1 MRLREIAVVG
11 AACLIST
18 TAAGGVSVDRLGVR
32 RAPPDSVTAA
42 VTLADIGFRTGLRFS
57 NLGGRREVF
66 ISLPEGGDVAANE
79 LVLVLDDVSAYASKR
94 SLEVLVNDRSALALP
109 LDGRGEGRVVHVPL
123 TGTKAENGFLKLDF
137 VYSGAAT
144 RDRCID
150 ERYVGDS
157 LTVRPE
163 SELDVDVGTAT
174 GLDVATTVAL
184 MPRDITI
191 ALPSRRLDPSDIA
204 SALVVARA
212 LAASGRRT
220 NFLRGY
226 AALPELELDKS
237 GDPRLW
243 THGLVIIGSPSEAG
257 GVIDDPIMALA
268 RFQAVSST
276 VAAVRINGMPA
287 LLVSDAGGMRAGAF
301 LTSPNLAATRSAP
314 IAFVGPTAPPRLPTD
329 RIDFD
334 ELGVAPAQADVFGRA
349 ELDVA
354 IDARRLPA
362 DMRATRLL
370 LDVMIAPDGADNK
383 AVISAY
389 VNERLLGSTV
399 AASDG
404 ATRLDLPLPDGLVG
418 NIANVRTVVQR
429 LSVQGDCRY
438 EPQGYPVQILGS
450 SAFVLAAAVGEP
462 RDFSDLAAR
471 WAGGVQVLVPAAAV
485 ERPELVI
492 DIASK
497 ALNALLPDTAPIDVK
512 VVGPNAAPAP
522 SGPFLAVSELAPT
535 DAKTRVRF
543 DRGRVAVSDSAGR
556 TVLDLAGLST
566 GAVAQIITAR
576 GEPGLW
582 LRPLAADGA
591 LPAPTELRLDH
602 GDVAFLD
609 QSGVAL
615 AMSSERDTLVHVAY
629 LDETS
634 WSTVAARFRFWI
646 IGGLW
651 LFVTA
656 GFLFALQRILR
667 RRPTAPGEE

>member
-1 MRLREIAVVG
+1 MRLREIAIVG

-18 TAAGGVSVDRLGVR
+18 TGAGGVPVDRLDVR

-42 VTLADIGFRTGLRFS
+42 ITLADIGFRTGLRFS

-66 ISLPEGGDVAANE
+66 VPLPEGRDVVANE

-109 LDGRGEGRVVHVPL
+109 LDGSDEGRIVHVPL
-123 TGTKAENGFLKLDF
+123 AGTKAENGFFKLDF

-157 LTVRPE
+157 LRVRPE
-163 SELDVDVGTAT
+163 SELDVDVGMTN
-174 GLDVATTVAL
+174 GLDVATTAAL
-184 MPRDITI
+184 MPRDVSI

-204 SALVVARA
+204 SALVVARV
-212 LAASGRRT
+212 LAASGRRSS
-220 NFLRGY
+220 FLRGY
-226 AALPELELDKS
+226 AALPELDKL
-237 GDPRLW
+237 GEPPRW

-268 RFQAVSST
+268 RFQSVSST
-276 VAAVRINGMPA
+276 VAAVRVSGMPA
-287 LLVSDAGGMRAGAF
+287 LLVSDAAGVRGGGL

-314 IAFVGPTAPPRLPTD
+314 IAFVGSTASLQVPTD
-329 RIDFD
+329 KVDFD
-334 ELGVAPAQADVFGRA
+334 ELGVTPAQAEVFGRA
-349 ELDVA
+349 ELEVA
-354 IDARRLPA
+354 IDARRLPV
-362 DMRATRLL
+362 DTRPTRLL
-370 LDVMIAPDGADNK
+370 LDVMVAPDGADDK

-404 ATRLDLPLPDGLVG
+404 ATHLDLPLPDGLVG
-418 NIANVRTVVQR
+418 NIANVRAVVQR

-438 EPQGYPVQILGS
+438 EPQGYPAQILGS

-471 WAGGVQVLVPAAAV
+471 WAGGVQVLVPAAAL

-512 VVGPNAAPAP
+512 VVEADAASAP
-522 SGPFLAVSELAPT
+522 SKPFLAISELAPVE
-535 DAKTRVRF
+535 AKTRVRF

-556 TVLDLAGLST
+556 TVLDLAGLSA
-566 GAVAQIITAR
+566 GAVAQVVTAR

-591 LPAPTELRLDH
+591 LPAPAELRLDH
-602 GDVAFLD
+602 GDVAFVD
-609 QSGVAL
+609 HSGVTL
-615 AMSSERDTLVHVAY
+615 AMSTERGALVHIAY

-634 WSTVAARFRFWI
+634 WPTVAARFRLWI

-651 LFVTA
+651 LLATV
-656 GFLFALQRILR
+656 GFLVALQRVLR
-667 RRPTAPGEE
+667 RRPTTLGEE